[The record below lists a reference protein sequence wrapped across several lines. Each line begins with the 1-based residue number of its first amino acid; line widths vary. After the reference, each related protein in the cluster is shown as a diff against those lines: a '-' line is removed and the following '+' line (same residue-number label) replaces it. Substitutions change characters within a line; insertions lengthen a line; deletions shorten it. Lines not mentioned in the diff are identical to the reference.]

1 MGEFNLHPANENV
14 NVKTIPISLNMEL
27 CVVCQQKVEN
37 GFAVERGAV
46 QPVWG
51 KKEKKT
57 QEAISINSLTVL
69 HDGNGNVIRYQIKI
83 LGKQRNYSQKQYT
96 DRPTLPFSV
105 FLNIFPHTFN
115 LPGENTLCCYFRHFE
130 EKTIGLIALI
140 GQFWA

>member
-51 KKEKKT
+51 KKEKK
-57 QEAISINSLTVL
+57 
-69 HDGNGNVIRYQIKI
+69 HK
-83 LGKQRNYSQKQYT
+83 KQSQ
-96 DRPTLPFSV
+96 
-105 FLNIFPHTFN
+105 
-115 LPGENTLCCYFRHFE
+115 
-130 EKTIGLIALI
+130 LIHWLFCMMAMEM
-140 GQFWA
+140 